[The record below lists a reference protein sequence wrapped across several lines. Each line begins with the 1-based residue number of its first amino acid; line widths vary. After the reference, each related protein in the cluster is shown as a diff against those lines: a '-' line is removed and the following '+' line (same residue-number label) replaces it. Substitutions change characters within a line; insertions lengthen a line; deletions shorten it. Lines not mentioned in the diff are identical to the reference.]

1 MASRSLVSGL
11 PRSLP
16 PLPPGPAPTCIPCVE
31 GWQRAAPHSSTFPPN
46 EAPLQTLHMDVLG
59 PARVR
64 GQSHKR
70 YFLLVVDE
78 YSRYTT
84 VFPLRSKGEVP
95 EVLINWIRQTF
106 TLPASPE
113 QNGIAERRIGMVM
126 DVTRTSMIHAAAPHF
141 LWPFTVQYAAH
152 QINLQPR
159 VSLPETTPTLRWT
172 GKLTSRAVPCVF
184 LRFPPD
190 APGWQFYHPTSYRV
204 LSSQDVT
211 FDESVSYYC
220 LFPYRTASLPPPP
233 AALPSTRG
241 AEPAGAGT
249 GGVRVKSGSTHLLVS
264 PPVAPDSPVAPPP
277 WSPLPATPSWH
288 ALPPPCLWSSQVSAF
303 PPALACPALPS
314 LRRGAAARRSSL
326 LVSPDDCS
334 LPLQTLHMDVW
345 GPARVSGQ
353 SRERYFLLV
362 VDDYTRYT
370 MVFPLRSK
378 GEVPDVLI
386 PWICA
391 VRLQLRERFREDLP
405 VLRLHSDRGAVGL
418 SAAQGAA
425 SGGAASGSAEP
436 GEMTDRDDVLNRGG
450 LKSGAEPAGAEPGD
464 AEPEGL
470 EPGGAESEGAE
481 SGGAEPR
488 GIASSGGPAVSA
500 ASDTGAGGVGVPAG
514 AGGTGGTAAAG
525 LGGART
531 RGTGAAG
538 TGSVGGAE
546 FGRAGAG
553 GAGAGGA
560 GAGGTGAGG
569 ARAGGAGAGDTG
581 AVGAELEALVLVA
594 LALEEL
600 ELETLGLLTLELEV
614 LEQGV
619 LGLPSSTGLTPP
631 LLCPPPDLSQPPLQ
645 PASPLLAPSP
655 YTKQTGGLTERC
667 EPVSCLASPVRVV
680 CTGRRVPR
688 PRPPFVTGTHAMA
701 LCLSSIPLR
710 VPLPPPPTSSLPTVP
725 HPESDRA
732 RAASPAVS
740 RLLATV
746 LTDPS
751 FESTAESTL
760 VVELVDFAT
769 ACCLDYATALV
780 AESESASPSSVGGEC
795 AFGTDVLEDR
805 QEDLECLATA
815 GSLHEEIWVRRL
827 PCFTRSFPA
836 GTQWS
841 LRRPVYGLRQAPREW
856 HDTLRTTL
864 AALGLTPST
873 TDPSLFLR
881 TYTSLPLFYVL
892 VYADDLVFATDDT
905 KALTLV
911 KSELQKRHTCTDLGA
926 MAAQEL
932 RWLTYLLSDLGEQ
945 PCSPPILLL
954 CFSCDRLFSPTL
966 PMGVKQPPG
975 SPPMFKVYAVVICGF
990 VSAEAEIYAGA
1001 MVAQELLWLTLL
1013 TNLAAGAGGAAGVG
1027 AGDPGARVTGAG
1039 GAGPGDAGAVGA
1051 GSGDTGQPR
1060 PYFVP
1065 LLQQVLGLPS
1075 SIGLTPPLL
1084 CPPPDQSQPPLQPA
1098 SPLPAPS
1105 PYTEHT
1111 GGLTQRRQPVSR
1123 PASHVRAVRTGRHVP

>member
-1 MASRSLVSGL
+1 MPRTTGVTGSAANSERQEQRTHGRLAQLATTGLPKQGLRTTGAAGDKTATFTQPPPTAPLPSHTSPVTVDSVGVGVGGTATGGTWSGGARWRGVGDGGAGASGASSGGAGAGGPGIGGASSRGAGAGGASAGGASSRGTRAGGTGAGAASSGGAGAGGAGAVGASIEEKRAGGTTTAPLHFYDTRLQALRRLEREEQEQLEQERQELQQLDQQQQQQPPYSPPLQQLFPPVSGL
-11 PRSLP
+11 QALGLP
-16 PLPPGPAPTCIPCVE
+16 
-31 GWQRAAPHSSTFPPN
+31 SFPPVHSQSPTAPGQPVSVSAEGDCYLYVMPDPGI
-46 EAPLQTLHMDVLG
+46 EAAALGASESTLPG
-59 PARVR
+59 TAPAEAL
-64 GQSHKR
+64 H
-70 YFLLVVDE
+70 
-78 YSRYTT
+78 
-84 VFPLRSKGEVP
+84 
-95 EVLINWIRQTF
+95 TF
-106 TLPASPE
+106 TLDSGVSRFFFRDSTTLTPLSAPVLVRRADPSKSPVLACSSTVLPCPASVSSFVS
-113 QNGIAERRIGMVM
+113 GSV
-126 DVTRTSMIHAAAPHF
+126 RTF
-141 LWPFTVQYAAH
+141 LSCVCTLIEVL
-152 QINLQPR
+152 NLWPR
-159 VSLPETTPTLRWT
+159 VSLPETSPTLRWT
-172 GKLTSRAVPCVF
+172 GGVGDVSVFWVWGSHAFVRHTSADKLSARAIPCG
-184 LRFPPD
+184 P
-190 APGWQFYHPTSYRV
+190 APLGV
-204 LSSQDVT
+204 SQVD
-211 FDESVSYYC
+211 
-220 LFPYRTASLPPPP
+220 
-233 AALPSTRG
+233 
-241 AEPAGAGT
+241 
-249 GGVRVKSGSTHLLVS
+249 
-264 PPVAPDSPVAPPP
+264 
-277 WSPLPATPSWH
+277 PLPCT
-288 ALPPPCLWSSQVSAF
+288 LPI
-303 PPALACPALPS
+303 
-314 LRRGAAARRSSL
+314 
-326 LVSPDDCS
+326 
-334 LPLQTLHMDVW
+334 
-345 GPARVSGQ
+345 
-353 SRERYFLLV
+353 
-362 VDDYTRYT
+362 
-370 MVFPLRSK
+370 
-378 GEVPDVLI
+378 EV
-386 PWICA
+386 
-391 VRLQLRERFREDLP
+391 
-405 VLRLHSDRGAVGL
+405 AVGL

-436 GEMTDRDDVLNRGG
+436 GEMSLRSGG
-450 LKSGAEPAGAEPGD
+450 AEPGGAEPRGAEPAGAEPGD

-488 GIASSGGPAVSA
+488 GIASSGATRAGVSA

-815 GSLHEEIWVRRL
+815 AATDAKTASWKS
-827 PCFTRSFPA
+827 T
-836 GTQWS
+836 GT
-841 LRRPVYGLRQAPREW
+841 
-856 HDTLRTTL
+856 
-864 AALGLTPST
+864 
-873 TDPSLFLR
+873 
-881 TYTSLPLFYVL
+881 
-892 VYADDLVFATDDT
+892 YADAVPPSRANIVDGMWIFR
-905 KALTLV
+905 V
-911 KSELQKRHTCTDLGA
+911 KR
-926 MAAQEL
+926 
-932 RWLTYLLSDLGEQ
+932 
-945 PCSPPILLL
+945 
-954 CFSCDRLFSPTL
+954 
-966 PMGVKQPPG
+966 PPG
-975 SPPMFKVYAVVICGF
+975 SPPAFKARYVARGF
-990 VSAEAEIYAGA
+990 SIG
-1001 MVAQELLWLTLL
+1001 
-1013 TNLAAGAGGAAGVG
+1013 AAGAGGAAGVG